1 MMQPMPSAVADHGY
15 RCPKCDA
22 PMLTFQRSSVT
33 VERCSE
39 CRGIFLDRGELER
52 LLDME
57 AGGPMRRSAAPRDD
71 RSWRAAHDDDD
82 DDVDDGRR
90 QQRRGR
96 RRGGFL
102 EELLDALG
110 D

>member
-1 MMQPMPSAVADHGY
+1 MHEPMPARVLDHGY
-15 RCPKCDA
+15 GCPKCDA

-57 AGGPMRRSAAPRDD
+57 GGGPMRGAEAPRDPWSREGSGD
-71 RSWRAAHDDDD
+71 VDDDD
-82 DDVDDGRR
+82 DDGRGW
-90 QQRRGR
+90 RRRRHG
-96 RRGGFL
+96 RRGG
-102 EELLDALG
+102 LLDQLL
-110 D
+110 DVLDD